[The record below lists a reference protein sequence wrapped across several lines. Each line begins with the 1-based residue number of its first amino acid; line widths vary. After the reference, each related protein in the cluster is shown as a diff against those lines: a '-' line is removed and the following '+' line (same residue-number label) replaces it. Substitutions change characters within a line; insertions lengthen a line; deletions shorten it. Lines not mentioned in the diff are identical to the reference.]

1 MGFLGENRFI
11 YVHDCKKWKKV
22 GRKWTFDKGFLS
34 ILVELPILNQCLL
47 IKVNRLDKLRQ
58 KMNETDRQVKNKA
71 RRSQLRCDYILGRR
85 DIVETSKSRQLH
97 RAREM
102 KTFNDLGFFF

>member
-1 MGFLGENRFI
+1 M
-11 YVHDCKKWKKV
+11 
-22 GRKWTFDKGFLS
+22 DK
-34 ILVELPILNQCLL
+34 
-47 IKVNRLDKLRQ
+47 
-58 KMNETDRQVKNKA
+58 TDRQVKNKA

-102 KTFNDLGFFF
+102 KTFNDLGFFINFFKFLINQKSDCMMKSPA